1 VARLWGKRKDRQTG
15 GLELGG
21 VALGPRPW
29 LVLGGGGL
37 RGLAHLGALRVLTD
51 AGLDPAGVIGT
62 SIGALV
68 GANYCAGQSMDD
80 MERIARSVKRDD
92 IAQMPRRVLW
102 VQSVRSPALYRGD
115 VLKSYLARVLP
126 RGGWEALTRRYQ
138 ANAVELGT
146 GRTEWFGIGARTDVS
161 LVDAVYASSALPVFF
176 PPCPLP
182 GGAYLDGGV
191 DDPLP
196 IRRAAD
202 LGATGIVAV
211 DVGAGETADWEAV
224 VRRGMLAV
232 HERTFA
238 IMAGRRRRE
247 IVAGWSGPPLLY
259 IRPKVDSFGTLAFQH
274 VAEMIEAG
282 RIAAE
287 EALSAVRPSGGRGP
301 SDPARSHG
309 SKRRS
314 SP

>member
-1 VARLWGKRKDRQTG
+1 V
-15 GLELGG
+15 
-21 VALGPRPW
+21 
-29 LVLGGGGL
+29 
-37 RGLAHLGALRVLTD
+37 
-51 AGLDPAGVIGT
+51 GLDPAGVVGT
-62 SIGALV
+62 SIGALL
-68 GANYCAGQSMDD
+68 GANYCAGRSIDE
-80 MERIARSVKRDD
+80 MERIARSVKRED

-102 VQSVRSPALYRGD
+102 VQGVRSPALYRGD
-115 VLKSYLARVLP
+115 VLRSYLERVLP
-126 RGGWEALTRRYQ
+126 LEGWSALTRRYQ

-176 PPCPLP
+176 PPCFLP
-182 GGAYLDGGV
+182 GGAYVDGGV
-191 DDPLP
+191 EDALP

-211 DVGAGETADWEAV
+211 DVGAGETDDSRRV
-224 VRRGMLAV
+224 LQRGMLAV

-247 IVAGWSGPPLLY
+247 IVTGWSGTPLLY
-259 IRPKVDSFGTLAFQH
+259 IRPKVESFGMLAFQH

-287 EALSAVRPSGGRGP
+287 EALSAERPSARRGS
-301 SDPARSHG
+301 SDPARSRG
-309 SKRRS
+309 PKRRS
-314 SP
+314 AP